1 MEKISYVLPNFEGPL
16 DLLLHLIAKNK
27 LDIKS
32 IKISEVL
39 EQYLEHINQ
48 MRELNMDI
56 SSEFLEM
63 AARLIYIKTV
73 SLLPKHEE
81 VEELRKELTGQLIEY
96 QECKRIAKL
105 LSEMINFGSF
115 TREQEKVAFDTSYAN
130 THDVSELLDAYISV
144 SSLKHKKSILPS
156 HESFSG
162 IVSRKI
168 VSVTSKIVF
177 VLRRLWK
184 GESVEYSTLFN
195 NIDSKSEMVAIFLA
209 ILELTRSKRVKIYEM
224 EKNLVLKLSK
234 KY

>member
-27 LDIKS
+27 LDIQS

-39 EQYLEHINQ
+39 EQYLDHISK

-73 SLLPKHEE
+73 SLLPKHED
-81 VEELRKELTGQLIEY
+81 VEELKRELTGQLIEY

-105 LSEMINFGSF
+105 LSEIINFGAF
-115 TREQEKVAFDTSYAN
+115 TRKQEKVDFDTSYAN
-130 THDVSELLDAYISV
+130 VHDVSEILNAYISV
-144 SSLKHKKSILPS
+144 NALKHKKNISPS
-156 HESFSG
+156 QESFSG

-177 VLRRLWK
+177 VLRKLWK
-184 GESVEYSTLFN
+184 EEYVEYSTLFDK
-195 NIDSKSEMVAIFLA
+195 IDSRSEMVAIFLA
-209 ILELTRSKRVKIYEM
+209 ILELTRNKRVKIYEM
-224 EKNLVLKLSK
+224 EGNLALKLSK
-234 KY
+234 KD